1 MVSGRSEWFIL
12 ARRFLACVFTT
23 WFVSAC
29 NGCFGCASP
38 VNTQGSDLPSAC
50 QVTPPDVAPQ
60 QLDVLFVVDNSAS
73 MTDKQEAVAEQLTNF
88 VAQLRT
94 AGGVEQDLRFGVV
107 TSTVYEN
114 VRFPDGTTTFFDCMS
129 NGSYCS
135 QSGKL
140 QPVPDAAP
148 DGGVVLGTG
157 TERVLTA
164 ADPNVVA
171 KFARLVRVGVT
182 GSGQETPFEALRL
195 ALSPPLSTTSL
206 DAGGNAG
213 FLRDGAR
220 LLIVVVS
227 DDDDCSEETRPSTAM
242 VGEDEAVDDC
252 HNAAADLTP
261 VADYFSVFHGVKDSN
276 GTVKD
281 IVYTVIASVAVGTK
295 GVAYAAPPDA
305 GNVPTF
311 CKWSPICAQGC
322 GDSEA
327 PGYRQRQMAAMFD
340 TSLANLDSVCNP
352 DYAQTLLNI
361 ANLAGVAQVLELTGG
376 IPDPGLV
383 KVNVVRADHSV
394 QACTTS
400 NGGITLDPPT
410 DAGTRVHF
418 GATCQRRRDDLGVY
432 VTLLCVY

>member
-1 MVSGRSEWFIL
+1 
-12 ARRFLACVFTT
+12 
-23 WFVSAC
+23 
-29 NGCFGCASP
+29 
-38 VNTQGSDLPSAC
+38 
-50 QVTPPDVAPQ
+50 VAPQ

-73 MTDKQEAVAEQLTNF
+73 MTDKQQAVAQQLTNF
-88 VAQLRT
+88 VSQLRS
-94 AGGVEQDLRFGVV
+94 AGGVAQDLRFGVI
-107 TSTVYEN
+107 TSTVYEH
-114 VRFPDGTTTFFDCMS
+114 VRFDDGTTTNFDCMT

-140 QPVPDAAP
+140 QPVPDPAP
-148 DGGVVLGTG
+148 DGGVILGTG
-157 TERVLTA
+157 TERVLVA
-164 ADPNVVA
+164 SDPDLVE
-171 KFARLVRVGVT
+171 KFSRLVRVGVT

-195 ALSPPLSTTSL
+195 ALTPPLSTTSL

-220 LLIVVVS
+220 LLLVTVS
-227 DDDDCSEETRPSTAM
+227 DDDDCSEEMRPSTVM

-252 HNAAADLTP
+252 HNAAAALTP
-261 VADYFSVFHGVKDSN
+261 VTDYFNVFHNVKDSN

-281 IVYTVIASVAVGTK
+281 IVYTMIGSVAVGTK
-295 GVAYAAPPDA
+295 ATTYAAPPDA

-311 CKWSPICAQGC
+311 CIWSPICALGC
-322 GDSEA
+322 PDSEA
-327 PGYRQRQMAAMFD
+327 PGYRHRQMAGMFD
-340 TSLANLDSVCNP
+340 TTLANLDSVCEPN
-352 DYAQTLLNI
+352 YAQTLLNI

-394 QACTTS
+394 QACTVA
-400 NGGITLDPPT
+400 NEGITLDAPT

-432 VTLLCVY
+432 VTLLCIY